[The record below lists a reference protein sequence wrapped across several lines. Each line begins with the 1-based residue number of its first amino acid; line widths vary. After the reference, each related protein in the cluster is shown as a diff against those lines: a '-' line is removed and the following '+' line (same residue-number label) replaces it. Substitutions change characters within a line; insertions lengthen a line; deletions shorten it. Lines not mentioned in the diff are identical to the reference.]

1 MNPIGQEELNGGDLH
16 GEALRTPSE
25 STSPARGVGTRL
37 LGALAFGAL
46 TFGSAALGNSVS
58 RPNLWYRRLRKSKA
72 NPPSWVFGPVWS
84 VLYTA
89 IAASGYRVWAAPSSP
104 ASSADRARALRLWT
118 LQLGLN
124 ASWSPLFFGR
134 RQPVASAAVAL
145 ALVPAIAAYAVT
157 ARKVD
162 RTAAALMLPYLGWSA
177 FAAYLNAEIVRKNA
191 LA

>member
-1 MNPIGQEELNGGDLH
+1 MNHIREEEVKGGDGPV
-16 GEALRTPSE
+16 GEPVTAEERTNPE
-25 STSPARGVGTRL
+25 RGVGTRL
-37 LGALAFGAL
+37 LGALAFGAI
-46 TFGSAALGNSVS
+46 TFGSAAAGASVS
-58 RPNLWYRRLRKSKA
+58 RPNLWYRRLRKPRA

-89 IAASGYRVWAAPSSP
+89 IAASGYRVWATPTSA
-104 ASSADRARALRLWT
+104 ASSAARTRALRLWT

-145 ALVPAIAAYAVT
+145 ALVPAIAAYAVA

-177 FAAYLNAEIVRKNA
+177 FAAYLNAEIVRKND
-191 LA
+191 LG